1 MKLEIENIR
10 WRPTSKISLDP
21 EIVFDELNKITEK
34 NGGSLLP
41 EAVVKSAKSSRS
53 PLHSVF
59 QWDDDVAANLY
70 RVDQA
75 RHLIR
80 SIEVTYAELPEAPVR
95 AFHVQRIEEE
105 DGSERNAYWRTEEIL
120 DDDDARVD
128 LLARAM
134 SELQSVRRRYR
145 VLNELSGIFSE
156 IEKVVEKVS

>member
-1 MKLEIENIR
+1 M
-10 WRPTSKISLDP
+10 
-21 EIVFDELNKITEK
+21 
-34 NGGSLLP
+34 
-41 EAVVKSAKSSRS
+41 
-53 PLHSVF
+53 HSVF
-59 QWDDDVAANLY
+59 QWEDDVAANLY

-80 SIEVTYAELPEAPVR
+80 SVEVTYEELPEAPVR

-120 DDDDARVD
+120 DDDVARVD

-156 IEKVVEKVS
+156 IEKVLEKAL